1 MNLDDSYLYERSFQL
16 MTKEKFIEE
25 FNKNGFKYEKVNHVI
40 DMGDELYCHIDTAY
54 DPFGKDDVLT
64 FFIYSNKTGEGEEI
78 SYSLSTESIDCE
90 RINARLKDRD
100 IYIGLYAIMTWLE
113 TITHESFELCHIYK
127 YGWLLDFAMFGSPNQ
142 RQR

>member
-25 FNKNGFKYEKVNHVI
+25 FNKNGFKYDKVNHVI

-113 TITHESFELCHIYK
+113 TISHESFELCHIYK

-142 RQR
+142 RRR

>member
-1 MNLDDSYLYERSFQL
+1 

-25 FNKNGFKYEKVNHVI
+25 FNKNGFKYDKINHVI

-113 TITHESFELCHIYK
+113 TISHESFELCYIYK

>member
-25 FNKNGFKYEKVNHVI
+25 FNKNGFKYDKVNHVI

-100 IYIGLYAIMTWLE
+100 IYIGLYAILTWLE
-113 TITHESFELCHIYK
+113 TISHESFELCHIYK

-142 RQR
+142 RRR

>member
-25 FNKNGFKYEKVNHVI
+25 FNKNGFKYDKVNHVI

-78 SYSLSTESIDCE
+78 SYSLSTESIECE
-90 RINARLKDRD
+90 RIDARLKDRD

-113 TITHESFELCHIYK
+113 SISHESFELCHIYK

>member
-1 MNLDDSYLYERSFQL
+1 

-25 FNKNGFKYEKVNHVI
+25 FNKNGFKYDKVNHVI

-100 IYIGLYAIMTWLE
+100 IYIGLYAILTWLE
-113 TITHESFELCHIYK
+113 TISHESFELCHIYK

-142 RQR
+142 RRR